1 MARIGNLLHP
11 ERIGIIG
18 VSAKRRNFGRTIL
31 ENIIGSGFDK
41 DRIVILRDGEPDP
54 SGVRCVPDLRSVG
67 EPLDLFIVA
76 VGAEHVPGLV
86 DEVLETGAA
95 RSVMLIPGGLGE
107 TEESKE
113 VAARMIERIREAHGK
128 GDGGPVFLGAN
139 CMGVISRPGNYDTWF
154 IPAEK
159 LQAARRTSW
168 RRTAIVSQSGAFLLN
183 RFSQAPEMSP
193 AYLISMGNQTD
204 LTLGDMMRHFISSD
218 EADVI
223 AVYAEGF
230 KDLDGLRFAQAVRE
244 AVRNGKQVIFYKAG
258 RTPEGKNATSGHTAS
273 LAGDYMVCENC
284 IRQAGAIMARN
295 FTEFQEL
302 ILLAEAFRNDAVNG
316 KRLGAVSGAGF
327 EAVGMADSI
336 QSDEYSMSLGAYAES
351 TRSAMQSCI
360 NEKHLDKLVTIANPL
375 DINPGAD
382 DEVHAHMA
390 ELMLNDE
397 GIDAVVIGLDPHS
410 PVTHTLA
417 ETDVEAFRM
426 DAPGGILERLSA
438 VRERFRKPLVAV
450 VDGGAQFE
458 PFRNALR
465 ERNIPVFPVCDRA
478 IATLSL
484 YMEARL
490 MVKGFV

>member
-1 MARIGNLLHP
+1 
-11 ERIGIIG
+11 
-18 VSAKRRNFGRTIL
+18 
-31 ENIIGSGFDK
+31 
-41 DRIVILRDGEPDP
+41 
-54 SGVRCVPDLRSVG
+54 
-67 EPLDLFIVA
+67 
-76 VGAEHVPGLV
+76 
-86 DEVLETGAA
+86 
-95 RSVMLIPGGLGE
+95 
-107 TEESKE
+107 
-113 VAARMIERIREAHGK
+113 
-128 GDGGPVFLGAN
+128 
-139 CMGVISRPGNYDTWF
+139 
-154 IPAEK
+154 
-159 LQAARRTSW
+159 
-168 RRTAIVSQSGAFLLN
+168 
-183 RFSQAPEMSP
+183 
-193 AYLISMGNQTD
+193 
-204 LTLGDMMRHFISSD
+204 
-218 EADVI
+218 
-223 AVYAEGF
+223 
-230 KDLDGLRFAQAVRE
+230 
-244 AVRNGKQVIFYKAG
+244 
-258 RTPEGKNATSGHTAS
+258 
-273 LAGDYMVCENC
+273 
-284 IRQAGAIMARN
+284 MARN

-465 ERNIPVFPVCDRA
+465 ERNIPVFPSSPFIWHPFR
-478 IATLSL
+478 
-484 YMEARL
+484 
-490 MVKGFV
+490 